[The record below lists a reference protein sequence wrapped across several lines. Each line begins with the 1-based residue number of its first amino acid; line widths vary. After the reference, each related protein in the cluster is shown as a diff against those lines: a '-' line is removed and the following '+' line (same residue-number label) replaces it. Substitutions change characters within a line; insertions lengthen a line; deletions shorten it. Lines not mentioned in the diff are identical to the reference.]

1 MNIEAT
7 VWWLHYSCQRVS
19 RDTSRHKKV
28 QTSVMETDPRPA
40 TATQNIRH
48 TSAEVLSECCSQ
60 QFLPRTLITWTMGWP
75 FTRISV
81 HLKDHWLQSNLAVLF
96 FSYSF
101 IVHVSNCS
109 AISNWRYQIAKN
121 LPFEKTEEHKVLQYI
136 CSSLRLL
143 GAAAA
148 IITCPVLVLIR
159 VYKVYQLCRLRA
171 LRSLRALVHIN
182 L

>member
-1 MNIEAT
+1 
-7 VWWLHYSCQRVS
+7 
-19 RDTSRHKKV
+19 
-28 QTSVMETDPRPA
+28 METDPRPA

-48 TSAEVLSECCSQ
+48 TSGEVLSECCSQ

-101 IVHVSNCS
+101 IVHVSCVKLCGN
-109 AISNWRYQIAKN
+109 IE
-121 LPFEKTEEHKVLQYI
+121 LPKMFILRRQRDEHKVLQYI

>member
-1 MNIEAT
+1 MLQPTIPAANIDHMNNGLT
-7 VWWLHYSCQRVS
+7 F
-19 RDTSRHKKV
+19 
-28 QTSVMETDPRPA
+28 
-40 TATQNIRH
+40 H
-48 TSAEVLSECCSQ
+48 THLCPLKGS
-60 QFLPRTLITWTMGWP
+60 LITIKPCCFIFQFIQFYRTCVKLCGNFELKIIELPKMFIGKCAFGDITLNGNELLNVKEVKRGAT
-75 FTRISV
+75 FTSLIF
-81 HLKDHWLQSNLAVLF
+81 LF
-96 FSYSF
+96 MF
-101 IVHVSNCS
+101 IL
-109 AISNWRYQIAKN
+109 RRQR
-121 LPFEKTEEHKVLQYI
+121 EEHKVLQYI

>member
-1 MNIEAT
+1 MNDNELLNVKEVKRGAT
-7 VWWLHYSCQRVS
+7 FTSLIFLFMFILRRQR
-19 RDTSRHKKV
+19 
-28 QTSVMETDPRPA
+28 
-40 TATQNIRH
+40 
-48 TSAEVLSECCSQ
+48 
-60 QFLPRTLITWTMGWP
+60 
-75 FTRISV
+75 
-81 HLKDHWLQSNLAVLF
+81 
-96 FSYSF
+96 
-101 IVHVSNCS
+101 
-109 AISNWRYQIAKN
+109 
-121 LPFEKTEEHKVLQYI
+121 EEHKVLQYI